1 MYLKKVF
8 LTGASGFIGSHI
20 AELLIKNNFYVKA
33 LVQYDMNN
41 SSGWLSNINFKQN
54 RKKIKIISGDI
65 LDEDFINREIKNCD
79 YVIHLAALISIP
91 YSYVSPRSYINTNV
105 IGTLNLL
112 EASRKNNIKRFIH
125 TSTSEV
131 YGSAQ
136 YTPIDEKH
144 PLNAQSPYAASKIAA
159 DQLVLSYCRS
169 FNFPAIIIRPF
180 NTFGP
185 RQSTRAVIPTIISQ
199 MIENKKKISLGSL
212 NTKRDFT
219 YVEDTA
225 NAYLKTL
232 NKKKIKYGEVINLGT
247 GISYSIKE
255 TLSLIE
261 GIFNRKVFVE
271 KDLKRKR
278 PLKSEVNLLLSDNK
292 KAKKIINW
300 RPKYIK
306 KKGFK
311 LALKKTVRWFLGKQ
325 NLSNYSG
332 RYTI

>member
-20 AELLIKNNFYVKA
+20 AELLINNNFYVKA
-33 LVQYDMNN
+33 LVQYNMNN

-54 RKKIKIISGDI
+54 KKKIKIISGDI

>member
-1 MYLKKVF
+1 
-8 LTGASGFIGSHI
+8 
-20 AELLIKNNFYVKA
+20 
-33 LVQYDMNN
+33 
-41 SSGWLSNINFKQN
+41 
-54 RKKIKIISGDI
+54 
-65 LDEDFINREIKNCD
+65 
-79 YVIHLAALISIP
+79 
-91 YSYVSPRSYINTNV
+91 
-105 IGTLNLL
+105 
-112 EASRKNNIKRFIH
+112 
-125 TSTSEV
+125 
-131 YGSAQ
+131 
-136 YTPIDEKH
+136 
-144 PLNAQSPYAASKIAA
+144 
-159 DQLVLSYCRS
+159 
-169 FNFPAIIIRPF
+169 
-180 NTFGP
+180 
-185 RQSTRAVIPTIISQ
+185 

>member
-1 MYLKKVF
+1 
-8 LTGASGFIGSHI
+8 
-20 AELLIKNNFYVKA
+20 
-33 LVQYDMNN
+33 MNN

-54 RKKIKIISGDI
+54 KKKIKIISGDI

>member
-20 AELLIKNNFYVKA
+20 AELLIKNNFYIKA
-33 LVQYDMNN
+33 LVQYNINN
-41 SSGWLSNINFKQN
+41 SYGWLSNINFKKN

-112 EASRKNNIKRFIH
+112 EASRKNKIKRFIH

-136 YTPIDEKH
+136 YTPIDENH

-212 NTKRDFT
+212 DTKRDFT
-219 YVEDTA
+219 YVDDTA

-247 GISYSIKE
+247 GVSYSIKE

-261 GIFNRKVFVE
+261 NIFNRKVLIE

-278 PLKSEVNLLLSDNK
+278 PLKSEVNLLLSNNK

-300 RPKYIK
+300 RPKYFK
-306 KKGFK
+306 RKGFK
-311 LALKKTVRWFLGKQ
+311 LALKKTVRWFLDKN
-325 NLSNYSG
+325 NLSNYST
-332 RYTI
+332 RYII

>member
-20 AELLIKNNFYVKA
+20 AELLIKNKFYVKA
-33 LVQYDMNN
+33 LVQYNMNN
-41 SSGWLSNINFKQN
+41 SSGWLSNINFKEN
-54 RKKIKIISGDI
+54 RRKIKIISGDI

-105 IGTLNLL
+105 TGTLNLL

-199 MIENKKKISLGSL
+199 MIENKKKSH
-212 NTKRDFT
+212 
-219 YVEDTA
+219 
-225 NAYLKTL
+225 
-232 NKKKIKYGEVINLGT
+232 
-247 GISYSIKE
+247 
-255 TLSLIE
+255 
-261 GIFNRKVFVE
+261 
-271 KDLKRKR
+271 
-278 PLKSEVNLLLSDNK
+278 SDH
-292 KAKKIINW
+292 
-300 RPKYIK
+300 
-306 KKGFK
+306 
-311 LALKKTVRWFLGKQ
+311 
-325 NLSNYSG
+325 
-332 RYTI
+332 

>member
-20 AELLIKNNFYVKA
+20 AELLIKNNFSVKA
-33 LVQYDMNN
+33 LVQYNMNN
-41 SSGWLSNINFKQN
+41 SSGWLSNINLKKN

-219 YVEDTA
+219 YVDDTA

-232 NKKKIKYGEVINLGT
+232 NKKKIKHGEIINLGT
-247 GISYSIKE
+247 GMSYSIKE

-261 GIFNRKVFVE
+261 NIFNRKVIIE
-271 KDLKRKR
+271 KDLKRRR
-278 PLKSEVNLLLSDNK
+278 PLKSEVNLLLSNNN

-306 KKGFK
+306 RNGFK
-311 LALKKTVRWFLGKQ
+311 LALKKTVKWFLDKE
-325 NLSNYSG
+325 NLSNYN
-332 RYTI
+332 RKYNI

>member
-20 AELLIKNNFYVKA
+20 AELLIKNKFYVKA
-33 LVQYDMNN
+33 LVQYNMNN
-41 SSGWLSNINFKQN
+41 SSGWLSNINFKEN
-54 RKKIKIISGDI
+54 RRKIKIISGDI

-105 IGTLNLL
+105 TGTLNLL

-219 YVEDTA
+219 YVDDTA

-261 GIFNRKVFVE
+261 NIFNRKVLVG

-278 PLKSEVNLLLSDNK
+278 PLKSEVNLLLSNNK

-306 KKGFK
+306 RKGFK
-311 LALKKTVRWFLGKQ
+311 LALKKTVRWFLDKQ